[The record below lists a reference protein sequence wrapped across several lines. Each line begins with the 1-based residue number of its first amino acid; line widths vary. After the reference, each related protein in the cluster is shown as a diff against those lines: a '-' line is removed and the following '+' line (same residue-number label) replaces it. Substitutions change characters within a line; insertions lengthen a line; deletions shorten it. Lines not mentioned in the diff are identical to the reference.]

1 MQHHLNGELEMFELK
16 VSENELNLIAG
27 ALGNMPYA
35 QVAGLI
41 ENIRGQVAAAN
52 QTKGEDQKGTPADE

>member
-1 MQHHLNGELEMFELK
+1 MFELK
-16 VSENELNLIAG
+16 VNENELNLIAG

-41 ENIRGQVAAAN
+41 ENIRSQVAAAQ
-52 QTKGEDQKGTPADE
+52 QTKGEDQKGTPVDE